1 MVRRAQF
8 LILSQGCAL
17 AEPIGPWRLTY
28 WKALPNTNIGKTNFA
43 SKNTAMLL
51 YGYPIC
57 LVKNNP

>member
-1 MVRRAQF
+1 MVHRTQF

-17 AEPIGPWRLTY
+17 AEHGGPWRLTY
-28 WKALPNTNIGKTNFA
+28 WKAPPNKNIGKTNFP

-57 LVKNNP
+57 LVKNDP